1 MWTLVLFV
9 TTMIC
14 AAGWLV
20 KHISCMAIIYY
31 METKGYKLP
40 NDEEIRECTREVVK
54 QIFKRKEE
62 D

>member
-1 MWTLVLFV
+1 MWTAAMLV

-31 METKGYKLP
+31 MTTKGYKLP
-40 NDEEIRECTREVVK
+40 NDKEIRECTREAVK
-54 QIFKRKEE
+54 HLFK
-62 D
+62 

>member
-1 MWTLVLFV
+1 MWTAIFAI

-31 METKGYKLP
+31 ITTKGYKLP
-40 NDEEIRECTREVVK
+40 NDKEIRECTREAVK
-54 QIFKRKEE
+54 HLFK
-62 D
+62 